1 MVVVVV
7 VVVVV
12 VSWRCEVWSGGGLME
27 FGRIVKATVSADG
40 HVPLLQSL
48 FFCLPLGRQAVAKII
63 GTAKDFGLYRR

>member
-1 MVVVVV
+1 MIVV

-27 FGRIVKATVSADG
+27 FGGIVKATVSADG

-48 FFCLPLGRQAVAKII
+48 FFCQPLAGQSSYPQSLPLRPLQ
-63 GTAKDFGLYRR
+63 GTHPL